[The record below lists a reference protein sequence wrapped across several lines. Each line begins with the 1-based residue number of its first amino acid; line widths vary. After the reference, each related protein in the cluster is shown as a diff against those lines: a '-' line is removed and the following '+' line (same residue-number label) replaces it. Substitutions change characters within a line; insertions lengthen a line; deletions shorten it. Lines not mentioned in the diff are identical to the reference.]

1 MIAEKGPSCNT
12 EDLFDRMVL
21 EYQLPL
27 KRLCFMYLRDMSL
40 AEDAVQETFL
50 KVYKSLRQFRD
61 DCSMKT
67 WIMKIGVNTC
77 KDMLRSAWF
86 RHHDR
91 RVTPDDL
98 HIAAG
103 DDSRDEEAEALGQ
116 AILKLPVRYK
126 DVILLY
132 YYQDMNQAEIADI
145 LRTSVSTVSRRLD
158 HAQGLLRDVLKGG
171 QEDEWIRYP
180 SESSSGCG
188 ASHLSREA

>member
-1 MIAEKGPSCNT
+1 MIAEKDPSCST
-12 EDLFDRMVL
+12 EDLFDRMVQ
-21 EYQLPL
+21 EYQMPL

-50 KVYKSLRQFRD
+50 KVYKNLWQFRD
-61 DCSMKT
+61 DCSIKT

-77 KDMLRSAWF
+77 RDMLRSAWL

-91 RVTPDDL
+91 SVTPEDL
-98 HIAAG
+98 QIPAESS
-103 DDSRDEEAEALGQ
+103 SRDEDAEALGQ

-132 YYQDMNQAEIADI
+132 YYQDMSMGEIAEILHA
-145 LRTSVSTVSRRLD
+145 SVSTVSRRLK
-158 HAQGLLRDVLKGG
+158 HAHEMLKDVLKGG
-171 QEDEWIRYP
+171 QEDEWNRNAAENP
-180 SESSSGCG
+180 SGCG

>member
-67 WIMKIGVNTC
+67 WIMIGVNTC

>member
-180 SESSSGCG
+180 SESSSGRG
-188 ASHLSREA
+188 TSHLSREA

>member
-12 EDLFDRMVL
+12 EDLFDRMVQ
-21 EYQLPL
+21 EYQMPL
-27 KRLCFMYLRDMSL
+27 KRLCFMYLHDMSL

-61 DCSMKT
+61 DCSIKT

-77 KDMLRSAWF
+77 RDMLRSAWF

-91 RVTPDDL
+91 SVTPEDL
-98 HIAAG
+98 QIPAEDNG
-103 DDSRDEEAEALGQ
+103 RDEDAEALGQ

-132 YYQDMNQAEIADI
+132 YYQDMNMEETADI
-145 LRTSVSTVSRRLD
+145 LHTSVSTVSRRLK
-158 HAQGLLRDVLKGG
+158 HAQEILKDVLKGG
-171 QEDEWIRYP
+171 QEDEWNRYA
-180 SESSSGCG
+180 SESSSGCR

>member
-91 RVTPDDL
+91 RIVP
-98 HIAAG
+98 
-103 DDSRDEEAEALGQ
+103 EELQVPAEENPFAEENNDLGQ
-116 AILKLPVRYK
+116 AILKLPVKYK

-132 YYQDMNQAEIADI
+132 YYQDMNQDEIAEI
-145 LRTSVSTVSRRLD
+145 LQTSASTISRRLKR
-158 HAQGLLRDVLKGG
+158 AQEKLRDVLKGG
-171 QEDEWIRYP
+171 REDE
-180 SESSSGCG
+180 
-188 ASHLSREA
+188 

>member
-61 DCSMKT
+61 DYSMKT

-77 KDMLRSAWF
+77 KDMLRSAWL
-86 RHHDR
+86 RRHDR
-91 RVTPDDL
+91 SITPEDL
-98 HIAAG
+98 QIAAG
-103 DDSRDEEAEALGQ
+103 DDSLNEEAEALGQ

-132 YYQDMNQAEIADI
+132 YYQNMNQ
-145 LRTSVSTVSRRLD
+145 
-158 HAQGLLRDVLKGG
+158 
-171 QEDEWIRYP
+171 
-180 SESSSGCG
+180 
-188 ASHLSREA
+188 

>member
-77 KDMLRSAWF
+77 KDMLRSAWL
-86 RHHDR
+86 RRHDR
-91 RVTPDDL
+91 SITPEDL
-98 HIAAG
+98 QIAAG
-103 DDSRDEEAEALGQ
+103 DDSLNEEAEALGQ

-132 YYQDMNQAEIADI
+132 YYQNMNQEEIAGI
-145 LRTSVSTVSRRLD
+145 LHTSVSTVSRRLD

-171 QEDEWIRYP
+171 QEDEWNRYP
-180 SESSSGCG
+180 SESSSGRG
-188 ASHLSREA
+188 TSHLSREA